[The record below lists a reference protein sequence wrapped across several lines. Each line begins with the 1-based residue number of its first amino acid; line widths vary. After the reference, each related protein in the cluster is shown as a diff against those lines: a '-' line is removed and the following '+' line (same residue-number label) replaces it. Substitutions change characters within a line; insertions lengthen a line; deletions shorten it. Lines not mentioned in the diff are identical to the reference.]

1 MRLFCP
7 KQGIFD
13 KPFFGLVRMN
23 KNLRKFHIDYVT
35 GFGGNFRNWLVDF
48 RTLFKKV
55 AVAVAVKNRARSAAF
70 HFADLFANNGRVDGC
85 TYGVIIFSVK
95 ADIALSVYRLSEYK
109 SAQAKNCNYDKQN
122 INKWEFF
129 FHSAKHSLYE
139 FLKAQSSQ
147 AKQFALFAKAFFTI
161 VQNKCFFCQ
170 VNIYIYAESE

>member
-1 MRLFCP
+1 
-7 KQGIFD
+7 
-13 KPFFGLVRMN
+13 MN

-55 AVAVAVKNRARSAAF
+55 AVAVAVKNHARSAAF

-95 ADIALSVYRLSEYK
+95 ADIAFSVYRLSEYK

-129 FHSAKHSLYE
+129 F
-139 FLKAQSSQ
+139 FIAQNT
-147 AKQFALFAKAFFTI
+147 AFTI
-161 VQNKCFFCQ
+161 F
-170 VNIYIYAESE
+170 

>member
-1 MRLFCP
+1 
-7 KQGIFD
+7 
-13 KPFFGLVRMN
+13 MN
-23 KNLRKFHIDYVT
+23 KNLRKFHIDYVA
-35 GFGGNFRNWLVDF
+35 GLGSDLRQGLIDF
-48 RTLFKKV
+48 RARLEEI
-55 AVAVAVKNRARSAAF
+55 AVAVAVKNHARSAAF

-109 SAQAKNCNYDKQN
+109 SAQARNCNYDKQN

-129 FHSAKHSLYE
+129 FHSAKHSLYD

>member
-1 MRLFCP
+1 MLLACSE
-7 KQGIFD
+7 QGVFGFFLLGSVGEHVD
-13 KPFFGLVRMN
+13 KL
-23 KNLRKFHIDYVT
+23 KLHIDYVA
-35 GFGGNFRNWLVDF
+35 GLGGDLRQGLIDF

-55 AVAVAVKNRARSAAF
+55 AVAVAVKNHTRSAAF

-85 TYGVIIFSVK
+85 TYGAIIFSVK

-122 INKWEFF
+122 INEWEFF
-129 FHSAKHSLYE
+129 HGAKHSLYD

-161 VQNKCFFCQ
+161 IKNKCFFCQ

>member
-1 MRLFCP
+1 
-7 KQGIFD
+7 
-13 KPFFGLVRMN
+13 MN
-23 KNLRKFHIDYVT
+23 KNLRKFHIDYVA
-35 GFGGNFRNWLVDF
+35 GLGGNFRNWLVDF

-55 AVAVAVKNRARSAAF
+55 AVAVAVKNHARSAAF

-129 FHSAKHSLYE
+129 F
-139 FLKAQSSQ
+139 FIAQNT
-147 AKQFALFAKAFFTI
+147 AFTI
-161 VQNKCFFCQ
+161 F
-170 VNIYIYAESE
+170 

>member
-1 MRLFCP
+1 
-7 KQGIFD
+7 
-13 KPFFGLVRMN
+13 MN

-35 GFGGNFRNWLVDF
+35 EFGGNFRNWLVDF
-48 RTLFKKV
+48 CTLFKKV
-55 AVAVAVKNRARSAAF
+55 AVAVAVKNHARSAAF
-70 HFADLFANNGRVDGC
+70 HFADLFANNGRLDGC

-95 ADIALSVYRLSEYK
+95 ADIAFSVYRLSEYK

-122 INKWEFF
+122 INEWEF
-129 FHSAKHSLYE
+129 FHSAKHSLYD

-161 VQNKCFFCQ
+161 VQNKRFFCQ

>member
-1 MRLFCP
+1 
-7 KQGIFD
+7 
-13 KPFFGLVRMN
+13 MN

-55 AVAVAVKNRARSAAF
+55 AVAVAVKNRARSAAL

-85 TYGVIIFSVK
+85 TYGAIIFSVK

-129 FHSAKHSLYE
+129 FHSAKHSLYD

-161 VQNKCFFCQ
+161 IKNKCFFCQ

>member
-55 AVAVAVKNRARSAAF
+55 AVAVAVKNHARSAAF

-95 ADIALSVYRLSEYK
+95 ADIALSVYRPSEYK

-122 INKWEFF
+122 INEWEF
-129 FHSAKHSLYE
+129 FHSAKHSLYD

>member
-1 MRLFCP
+1 
-7 KQGIFD
+7 
-13 KPFFGLVRMN
+13 MN

-48 RTLFKKV
+48 CTLVKKV
-55 AVAVAVKNRARSAAF
+55 AVAVAVKNHARSAAF
-70 HFADLFANNGRVDGC
+70 HFADLLANNGRVDGC
-85 TYGVIIFSVK
+85 TYGAIIFSVK
-95 ADIALSVYRLSEYK
+95 ADIAFSVYRLSEYK

-122 INKWEFF
+122 INEWEFF
-129 FHSAKHSLYE
+129 HSVKHSLYD

-170 VNIYIYAESE
+170 VNIYIYAE

>member
-35 GFGGNFRNWLVDF
+35 EFGGNFRNWLVDF

-55 AVAVAVKNRARSAAF
+55 AVAVAVKNHARSAAF

-85 TYGVIIFSVK
+85 TYGAIIFSVK

-129 FHSAKHSLYE
+129 SWRKTQLLRFFKSTKQPSQTVCAVCKSFLYYCTE
-139 FLKAQSSQ
+139 
-147 AKQFALFAKAFFTI
+147 
-161 VQNKCFFCQ
+161 
-170 VNIYIYAESE
+170 